1 MEYDYLVEGIAKV
14 LHRQSLERIVM
25 DRRRRVS
32 SSSSCVKTLP
42 KVKMLISQF
51 KILKLNDKL
60 ERIVQTGKK
69 KLVLDHLIVQ
79 KMDDDED
86 SPGEN
91 MESILTY
98 GAQALFDSEQA
109 AKEIVCKLLYP
120 ALF

>member
-1 MEYDYLVEGIAKV
+1 MVPANLFI
-14 LHRQSLERIVM
+14 ERIM
-25 DRRRRVS
+25 Q
-32 SSSSCVKTLP
+32 
-42 KVKMLISQF
+42 I
-51 KILKLNDKL
+51 
-60 ERIVQTGKK
+60 GKK

-120 ALF
+120 VFRLKPWPTHRLRLGQRYRSVDREDGEGGR